1 MKNFLLVAAIC
12 PAVFLLFGY
21 NGQQANVPTV
31 LAQPVVLNEMIDPVA
46 IQVENQGFPF
56 DVDGNFPYVVMV
68 DNVVWTFKKEDVKD
82 FLLKVKSAPA
92 GPGHGRVRMAKHI
105 IN

>member
-1 MKNFLLVAAIC
+1 MKNLFLIGAIC

-21 NGQQANVPTV
+21 DSQQAIAP
-31 LAQPVVLNEMIDPVA
+31 PIFLNETIDTVA
-46 IQVENQGFPF
+46 IQVDNQDFPF

-82 FLLKVKSAPA
+82 FLLKVKSAPV
-92 GPGHGRVRMAKHI
+92 GPGRGRVRMAKHI